1 MEHIRRPSLGQMSE
15 TKRDST
21 DSSLS
26 PGTPPS
32 LASSHTPPHG
42 TIALVVGT
50 AVPERAEERI
60 GRDELPRRDYLE
72 LRDRLGAVMIQ
83 LDRPGRLSTRLVWRA
98 LGRQAAHAW
107 EAYLRRSEYDVVHTL
122 SEDVGLTLEVLFRIT
137 GTRRRHIMVAHHL
150 SPLKKRL
157 LVRVF
162 GLAARIDR
170 LIVYSSPQ
178 KRVAVERLGFPSDRV
193 ELVLHPAD
201 HGFWRPAEGSEPAL
215 VASAGLE
222 HRDYAT
228 LVAAVRDLRVEVFIA
243 AASPWATRG
252 SKLSGADLPP
262 NVRTEALTPAK
273 LRSLLQRAAFVVVPL
288 VETDFQAGSLVMY
301 EAMACGKA
309 LVVSRTRGQ
318 EDIVQPGV
326 TGDYVPPGEVA
337 ALRRAISALL
347 DDPQRAAEMGRL
359 ARGRVEGG
367 LNLEIYVERVAAIL
381 RQAVETGPSRPAGS
395 P

>member
-32 LASSHTPPHG
+32 LASRHTPAHG
-42 TIALVVGT
+42 TIALVGCT
-50 AVPERAEERI
+50 AGAETADEPI
-60 GRDELPRRDYLE
+60 GAEELPRRDYLE
-72 LRDRLGAVMIQ
+72 LRDRLAAVMIQ
-83 LDRPGRLSTRLVWRA
+83 LDRPGRLSARLVWRA

-193 ELVLHPAD
+193 ELVLHP
-201 HGFWRPAEGSEPAL
+201 G
-215 VASAGLE
+215 
-222 HRDYAT
+222 
-228 LVAAVRDLRVEVFIA
+228 
-243 AASPWATRG
+243 
-252 SKLSGADLPP
+252 
-262 NVRTEALTPAK
+262 
-273 LRSLLQRAAFVVVPL
+273 
-288 VETDFQAGSLVMY
+288 
-301 EAMACGKA
+301 
-309 LVVSRTRGQ
+309 
-318 EDIVQPGV
+318 
-326 TGDYVPPGEVA
+326 
-337 ALRRAISALL
+337 
-347 DDPQRAAEMGRL
+347 
-359 ARGRVEGG
+359 
-367 LNLEIYVERVAAIL
+367 
-381 RQAVETGPSRPAGS
+381 
-395 P
+395 